1 MDGLCHMLGYVLATS
16 VISAIKQAS
25 YFLAM
30 LDCTSENK
38 AMAFLTQS
46 WTENRAVTV
55 VILTLID

>member
-1 MDGLCHMLGYVLATS
+1 MLGYVLATS